1 MSSTMIEVAC
11 VSAAV
16 SKKDAQVFCFLHFDH
31 FPSFRALAGG
41 VVDMLAMQAEHW
53 DGNTRLHGAQAVEIE
68 TITIILHMY
77 YEYLGSDDR
86 RV

>member
-1 MSSTMIEVAC
+1 MIIGMSSTMIEVAC

-16 SKKDAQVFCFLHFDH
+16 SKKDAQVFWFLHFDH

-53 DGNTRLHGAQAVEIE
+53 DGNTRLHGAQA
-68 TITIILHMY
+68 
-77 YEYLGSDDR
+77 
-86 RV
+86 